1 MIDTNTLAAIIA
13 ALAGQQQTAPATTGA
28 TVAANMVGKYA
39 IIRSRNEGINAGL
52 IVAADHT
59 GVIIENARRIW
70 YHRPADKSESWYEGV
85 ANTGLSADSKVSG
98 AVAQKAII
106 EDYSVTLCTSVARA
120 SIEGAPAHAQS

>member
-1 MIDTNTLAAIIA
+1 MIDTNTLATIIT
-13 ALAGQQQTAPATTGA
+13 ALAGQQQAAPATAGA
-28 TVAANMVGKYA
+28 TVAANMIGKYA

-70 YHRPADKSESWYEGV
+70 YHKPADKSESWYEGV
-85 ANTGLSADSKVSG
+85 ANTGLSSDSKVSG

-106 EDYSVTLCTSVARA
+106 EDYSVTVCTDVARK
-120 SIEGAPAHAQS
+120 SIEAAPTHAQS

>member
-1 MIDTNTLAAIIA
+1 MIDTNTLATIIA
-13 ALAGQQQTAPATTGA
+13 ALAGQQQSTATAGA

-39 IIRSRNEGINAGL
+39 IIRSRNEGINAGV

>member
-1 MIDTNTLAAIIA
+1 MIDTNTLATIIT
-13 ALAGQQQTAPATTGA
+13 ALAGQQQAAPAATGA

-70 YHRPADKSESWYEGV
+70 YHKPADKSESWYEGV
-85 ANTGLSADSKVSG
+85 ANTGLSSDSKVSG

-106 EDYSVTLCTSVARA
+106 EDYSVTICTDVARK